1 MRDDSVTSFA
11 PLLTPTNVAKICQ
24 VSRKTVYRWIK
35 GGDLS
40 ALRLGNQWR
49 IRPQDFEDF
58 IKTDAREAE

>member
-1 MRDDSVTSFA
+1 MRDNSVTSSA
-11 PLLTPTNVAKICQ
+11 PLLTPAGVAEICQ
-24 VSRKTVYRWIK
+24 VCRNTVYRWIK

-58 IKTDAREAE
+58 IKANVREAE

>member
-1 MRDDSVTSFA
+1 MSDDSVTSFA
-11 PLLTPTNVAKICQ
+11 PLLTPTSVAKICQ